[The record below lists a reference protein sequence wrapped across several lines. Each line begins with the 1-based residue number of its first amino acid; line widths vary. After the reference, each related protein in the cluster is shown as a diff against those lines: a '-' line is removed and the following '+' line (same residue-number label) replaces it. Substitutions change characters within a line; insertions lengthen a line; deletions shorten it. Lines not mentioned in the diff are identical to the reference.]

1 MLIDTHCHLY
11 KEYFDN
17 LQEIINISKCK
28 NVLYFINNGCDNK
41 SNVEVLETTIKY
53 KNVYGAL
60 GLHPEMVENY
70 NLSDIKFI
78 ENNISN
84 DKIVAIG
91 EIGLDYHYTKD
102 NKEKQKNLFEMQ
114 LKLAEKYNVPVIVH
128 SRDATEDTINIL
140 KKYNVKGIIH
150 SFSGSEETAKQYIKM
165 GFLLGINGVVTFK
178 NCNLKE
184 VLKNVSIENIVL
196 ETDSPYLSPEP
207 FRGKQNN
214 PSNVYFVAKFLSLIY
229 NISLIEVANKT
240 SNNVLNLFNKIIM

>member
-17 LQEIINISKCK
+17 LQEIINISKNK

-41 SNVEVLETTIKY
+41 SNVEVLETTTKY

-60 GLHPEMVENY
+60 GLHPETVENY
-70 NLSDIKFI
+70 TLSDIKFI

-184 VLKNVSIENIVL
+184 ILKNVSIENIVL